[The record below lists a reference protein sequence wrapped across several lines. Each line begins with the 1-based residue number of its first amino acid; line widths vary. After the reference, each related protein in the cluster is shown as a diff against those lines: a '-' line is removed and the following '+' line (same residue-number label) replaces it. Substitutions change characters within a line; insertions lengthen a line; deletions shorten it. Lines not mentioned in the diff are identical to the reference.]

1 MALVGIDLGSSA
13 LKGTLLD
20 EERGLCLTRSFA
32 YSEDWIGERPGQLER
47 NAEVYWDAVVT
58 ALGGLLAESGLAGQD
73 VAAVCFSVQGE
84 TFLVADERFR
94 PLRKAIQGHDVRAGE
109 ETQLLR
115 DTFGDEPMYAVSGQ
129 PTWEPYW
136 MAPKLLWL
144 RRHEPEVFRRT
155 RRVMMLEDYILQRL
169 TGRFVTDKNLI
180 ADSYFYDMQ
189 SGGWYPPV
197 MSRLGLDPAMLPEVL
212 DPCTVVGPVTPQA
225 AQAAGLSSRTLIVA
239 GAMDQIANAVGA
251 GNVLPGLVTETTGT
265 ALAIGATALGKL
277 ADFLPTRLPILFHAV
292 PGVFFLMPW
301 LASGGLTLQW
311 FADNFAQ
318 TDQTVA
324 RQQGT
329 DVYDLLTAA
338 AAETPAGAAGLVM
351 LPFLLGAT
359 CPESD
364 ASARG
369 VFCGITPDHR
379 RGHFVRAILE
389 GLAYAI
395 RANLESLGRA
405 GVSVEALC
413 SMGGGSKS
421 ALWNQIKAD
430 ICGVPV
436 TTLAVADTASLG
448 AALMAGVGA
457 GVYTSVEA
465 TRACP
470 LIRKK
475 DQFLPQCEH
484 AKTYD
489 AGYRR
494 YRDLYQRLKGA
505 F

>member
-1 MALVGIDLGSSA
+1 M
-13 LKGTLLD
+13 KGTLLD
-20 EERGLCLTRSFA
+20 EERGLCLTRSFG
-32 YSEDWIGERPGQLER
+32 YSEDWVGDRPGHLER

-58 ALGGLLAESGLAGQD
+58 ALGGLLAESGLAGED

-84 TFLVADERFR
+84 TFLVADEHFR
-94 PLRKAIQGHDVRAGE
+94 PLRKAIQGHDVRAAE

-115 DTFGDEPMYAVSGQ
+115 EEFGDEAMYPVTGQ

-144 RRHEPEVFRRT
+144 KRHEPETFRRT
-155 RRVMMLEDYILQRL
+155 RRVMMLEDYILYRL

-180 ADSYFYDMQ
+180 ADSYFYDMR

-197 MSRLGLDPAMLPEVL
+197 MNRLGLEPAMLPEVL
-212 DPCTVVGPVTPQA
+212 DPCAVVGPVCPS
-225 AQAAGLSSRTLIVA
+225 AAGATGLSPRTLVVA

-251 GNVLPGLVTETTGT
+251 GNVRPGLVTETTGT
-265 ALAIGATALGKL
+265 ALAIGATALGTL

-292 PGVFFLMPW
+292 PGAFFLMPW

-311 FADNFAQ
+311 FADNFAE
-318 TDQTVA
+318 TDKALA
-324 RQQGT
+324 RQRGE
-329 DVYDLLTAA
+329 DVYNLLTAA
-338 AAETPAGAAGLVM
+338 AAETPAGAEGLVM

-369 VFCGITPDHR
+369 VFCGITPHHQ

-395 RANLESLGRA
+395 RANVESLRQV
-405 GVSVEALC
+405 GVPVESLC

-421 ALWNQIKAD
+421 PLWNQIKAD

-457 GVYTSVEA
+457 GVYRSVEA
-465 TRACP
+465 TCACS

-475 DQFLPQCEH
+475 DQFLPQPEH
-484 AKTYD
+484 TKIYD
-489 AGYRR
+489 AGYCR
-494 YRDLYQRLKGA
+494 YRDLYRRLKGA